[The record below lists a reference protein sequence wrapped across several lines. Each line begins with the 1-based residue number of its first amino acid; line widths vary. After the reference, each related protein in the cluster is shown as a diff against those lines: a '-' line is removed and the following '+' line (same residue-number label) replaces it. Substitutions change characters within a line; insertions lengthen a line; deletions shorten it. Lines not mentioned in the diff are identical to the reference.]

1 MDERGDLGNMKKI
14 RTTIMIDDNVAQKIR
29 LIQAR
34 LIKKNNQSVSFSQV
48 LNQMLRDSL
57 K

>member
-1 MDERGDLGNMKKI
+1 MKKI

>member
-1 MDERGDLGNMKKI
+1 MKKI
-14 RTTIMIDDNVAQKIR
+14 RTTIMIDDQVAQKIR

-48 LNQMLRDSL
+48 LNQLVRNSL